1 MWTQRD
7 RTDVTKL
14 IVTFL
19 GALCVCVI
27 MDHRHRMWRYILSVY
42 FYRGKLKLFY
52 VAVILMKRI
61 VYEGGFVSGGATT
74 IHLKVIRISKEPS
87 PVQDH
92 QVPIFI
98 EDQHMFHSEQ
108 WDLTTYQVI

>member
-1 MWTQRD
+1 MEVWT
-7 RTDVTKL
+7 VSL
-14 IVTFL
+14 HP
-19 GALCVCVI
+19 ASLCSSYCNETC
-27 MDHRHRMWRYILSVY
+27 
-42 FYRGKLKLFY
+42 
-52 VAVILMKRI
+52 I

-98 EDQHMFHSEQ
+98 EDQHMFRSEQ
-108 WDLTTYQVI
+108 WDLTTYQVILRGSGRLRVFQLIFIKRENFPFNEY

>member
-1 MWTQRD
+1 
-7 RTDVTKL
+7 
-14 IVTFL
+14 
-19 GALCVCVI
+19 
-27 MDHRHRMWRYILSVY
+27 MDHRHRMWSYVLSVY
-42 FYRGKLKLFY
+42 IYRGKLKLVY

-98 EDQHMFHSEQ
+98 EDQHMFRSEQ
-108 WDLTTYQVI
+108 WDLTTYQVILRGIGMLSVFQLIFIKRENFPFNEY